1 MNNQSLIILAIGA
14 FVGLIVTV
22 AAIDQYLQDEHP
34 ATEVSGLIWRI
45 ENAFSRVRDLEAVLQ
60 VTNEGDPA
68 EPLRLVVR
76 YLNAPIPAMSIRY
89 LRPDAVKEERFVI
102 QNDQLSHYLPQEN
115 LVIIKRWVG
124 VPLATLGLFA
134 FDLSDLKEDWT
145 AGRVTIEVV
154 QDTPGFAEDL
164 FPTPI
169 ALAAT
174 LAAAGS
180 GESTFSS
187 VFSTDRSPMSFS
199 FSPDAEIGRPTADA
213 LCWEP
218 ISALDMTSS
227 LGGSYVLEVRDSRSD
242 ELLRMIWVD
251 RETFLVHKVVVFEAG
266 QRASTVLVERIEI
279 DQGLT
284 EEEIL
289 TLPTRGVETI
299 RG

>member
-34 ATEVSGLIWRI
+34 ATEVSGLFWRI
-45 ENAFSRVRDLEAVLQ
+45 ENAFSRVKDLEAVLQ
-60 VTNEGDPA
+60 VTDEGDPT
-68 EPLRLVVR
+68 EPLRMVVR
-76 YLNAPIPAMSIRY
+76 YLHTPIPAMSIRY

-124 VPLATLGLFA
+124 APLAALGLFA
-134 FDLSDLKEDWT
+134 FDLSDLKEDW
-145 AGRVTIEVV
+145 ADGRVTVEIV

-174 LAAAGS
+174 LAAADS
-180 GESTFSS
+180 GESAFSS
-187 VFSTDRSPMSFS
+187 VFSMDRSPMSFS
-199 FSPDAEIGRPTADA
+199 FSPNAEIGRSTAA

-218 ISALDMTSS
+218 VSALDMTSS

-242 ELLRMIWVD
+242 ELLRMIWID

-266 QRASTVLVERIEI
+266 QRASTILVERIEI
-279 DQGLT
+279 DQGLI